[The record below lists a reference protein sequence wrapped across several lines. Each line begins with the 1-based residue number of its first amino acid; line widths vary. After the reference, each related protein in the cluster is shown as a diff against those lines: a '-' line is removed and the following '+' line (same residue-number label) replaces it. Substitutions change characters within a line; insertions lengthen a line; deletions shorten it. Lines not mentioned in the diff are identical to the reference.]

1 MSATRPQKAR
11 WQWILA
17 RLRQGGSGPGGA
29 SRSGAGGN
37 SGGDTVTAGKLAEE
51 LEVSV
56 RTIHRDLDAL
66 RDDHAAPIAYDPQRH
81 TLFLEE
87 ADWQMPLVRL
97 TESELFHLVVAA
109 GMAGQFRGTPI
120 ARGLK
125 ALFQKLQ
132 GALQEPVDLDPEVL
146 TDQLSFHRGHY
157 RPMQP
162 GVWKVLVQGMRRQK
176 VVRLRYRAAGR
187 RSHTTLELAPLHLSC
202 RSGDWYL
209 LARYPSGGEVRTYAL
224 SRMARP
230 QLLARTFDL
239 QTDDRHPDAPRVFA
253 RYAAKGGR
261 KPFQVRVRFSPQA
274 AEWVRE
280 RIWHPSEKRQEHR
293 DGGLT
298 LCLPIDGDKEAL
310 AWVLRWGSQAQV
322 LSPTWLRKRV
332 REEARAMLDG
342 RVRHSPSASKGA
354 PLP

>member
-1 MSATRPQKAR
+1 MSTTRPQKAR
-11 WQWILA
+11 WQRILA
-17 RLRQGGSGPGGA
+17 RLRQGGASPGVGG
-29 SRSGAGGN
+29 RSGAGGN
-37 SGGDTVTAGKLAEE
+37 SGAGTVTAGQLADE

-56 RTIHRDLDAL
+56 RTIQRDLDAL
-66 RDDHAAPIAYDPQRH
+66 RDDHAAPIAYDPHRH

-120 ARGLK
+120 ARGLQ
-125 ALFQKLQ
+125 ALFQKLH

-146 TDQLSFHRGHY
+146 TDQLSFHGGQY

-176 VVRLRYRAAGR
+176 VVRLCYRASGR

-230 QLLARTFDL
+230 QLLTWAFVSQDA
-239 QTDDRHPDAPRVFA
+239 DRRPDAQSVFA
-253 RYAAKGGR
+253 RYAAKGGS
-261 KPFQVRVRFSPQA
+261 KPLQVRVRFTPQA

-293 DGGLT
+293 DGGMT
-298 LCLPIDGDKEAL
+298 LSLPIDGDKEAL
-310 AWVLRWGSQAQV
+310 AWVLRWGSQARV
-322 LSPTWLRKRV
+322 VSPHWLRDRV
-332 REEARAMLDG
+332 REEARAMVDG
-342 RVRHSPSASKGA
+342 
-354 PLP
+354 